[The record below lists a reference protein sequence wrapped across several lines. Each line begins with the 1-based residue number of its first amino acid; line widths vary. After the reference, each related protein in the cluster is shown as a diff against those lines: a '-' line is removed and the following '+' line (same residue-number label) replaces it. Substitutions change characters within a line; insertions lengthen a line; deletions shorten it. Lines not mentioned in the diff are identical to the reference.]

1 MQGERVQSLVRGLR
15 SHVARSKDFFN
26 IFSLNTKK
34 KKMNNTISISQALVL
49 NTLEFTQFYQAA
61 LQITWD
67 HQDNLRSHKITEL
80 TKHVTSITD
89 PHPPCPH
96 YLATYKQ
103 SLVLRL

>member
-1 MQGERVQSLVRGLR
+1 
-15 SHVARSKDFFN
+15 
-26 IFSLNTKK
+26 
-34 KKMNNTISISQALVL
+34 MNKTFSISQALVL
-49 NTLEFTQFYQAA
+49 NTLEFTQFYQAV

-89 PHPPCPH
+89 SHPFCPH

>member
-1 MQGERVQSLVRGLR
+1 
-15 SHVARSKDFFN
+15 
-26 IFSLNTKK
+26 
-34 KKMNNTISISQALVL
+34 MNNTISISQALVL
-49 NTLEFTQFYQAA
+49 YILEFTQFYQAV

-67 HQDNLRSHKITEL
+67 HQDNLRSQKITEL

-89 PHPPCPH
+89 SHLPCHH